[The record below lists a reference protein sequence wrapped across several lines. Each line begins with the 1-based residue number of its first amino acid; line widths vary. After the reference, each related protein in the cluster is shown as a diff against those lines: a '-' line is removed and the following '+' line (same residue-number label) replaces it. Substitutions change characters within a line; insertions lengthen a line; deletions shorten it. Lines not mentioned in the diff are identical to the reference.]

1 MRIIGA
7 GMSGLLAAHYFRH
20 LCPVVL
26 EKQSSLPNNHQALLR
41 FRTSAVSDLTGIPF
55 KKVKVQKMA
64 ILDGA
69 EYQKPSLLISN
80 LYSRKVSGQ
89 TNARSIGNL
98 DDCER
103 YIAPSDFVNKLSK
116 GVNIEFNRKVEFINN
131 HSDLE
136 GKPIITISTMPVAAL
151 ANALGYKGLPELKT
165 KEIWTVKFD
174 LWDNV
179 DVYQTIYYPS
189 HMLPLYRLSITG
201 KTVIAEFCESPDELT
216 DERIV
221 TELSKFIESHF
232 GIPCHEAIEIKR
244 SYQKFGK
251 LIECDNDEVKKFIGW
266 ATRNHNVYS
275 LGRWGCHRQLL
286 MDDVVKDIKQVDKL
300 IRSNGYNL

>member
-1 MRIIGA
+1 MQIIGA

-26 EKQSSLPNNHQALLR
+26 EKQKSLPNNHQALLR

-69 EYQKPSLLISN
+69 EYQKPNLLISN

-103 YIAPSDFVNKLSK
+103 YIAPGDFINKLSK
-116 GVNIEFNRKVEFINN
+116 GIDIKYNTFVDFVNNPSN
-131 HSDLE
+131 L
-136 GKPIITISTMPVAAL
+136 TISTMPVAAL
-151 ANALGYKGLPELKT
+151 ANALGYKDLPELNT
-165 KEIWTVKFD
+165 REVWTVKFD
-174 LWDNV
+174 LWNNV

-201 KTVIAEFCESPDELT
+201 NTVIAEFCESPDELS
-216 DERIV
+216 DEKIV

-251 LIECDNDEVKKFIGW
+251 LIECDTEEVKKFIGW
-266 ATRNHNVYS
+266 ATRNHNIYS

-300 IRSNGYNL
+300 IRSNGYNI

>member
-26 EKQSSLPNNHQALLR
+26 EKQKSLPNNHQALLR

-69 EYQKPSLLISN
+69 EYQKPNLLISN

-103 YIAPSDFVNKLSK
+103 YIAPGDFINKLSK
-116 GVNIEFNRKVEFINN
+116 GIDIKYNTFVDFVNNPSN
-131 HSDLE
+131 L
-136 GKPIITISTMPVAAL
+136 TISTMPVAAL
-151 ANALGYKGLPELKT
+151 ANALGYKDLPELKT

-174 LWDNV
+174 LWNNV

-201 KTVIAEFCESPDELT
+201 KTVIAEFCESPDELS
-216 DERIV
+216 DEKII

-251 LIECDNDEVKKFIGW
+251 LIECDTEEVKKFIGW
-266 ATRNHNVYS
+266 ATREHNVYS

>member
-26 EKQSSLPNNHQALLR
+26 EKQKSLPNNHQALLR

-69 EYQKPSLLISN
+69 EYQKPSLLINN

-103 YIAPSDFVNKLSK
+103 YIAPGDFINKLSK
-116 GVNIEFNRKVEFINN
+116 GIDIKYNTFVDFVNNPSN
-131 HSDLE
+131 L
-136 GKPIITISTMPVAAL
+136 TISTMPVAAL
-151 ANALGYKGLPELKT
+151 ANALGYKDLPELKT

-174 LWDNV
+174 LWNNV

-201 KTVIAEFCESPDELT
+201 KTVIAEFCESPDELS
-216 DERIV
+216 DEKII

-251 LIECDNDEVKKFIGW
+251 LIECDTEEVKKFIGW
-266 ATRNHNVYS
+266 ATREHNVYS

>member
-1 MRIIGA
+1 
-7 GMSGLLAAHYFRH
+7 
-20 LCPVVL
+20 
-26 EKQSSLPNNHQALLR
+26 
-41 FRTSAVSDLTGIPF
+41 
-55 KKVKVQKMA
+55 
-64 ILDGA
+64 
-69 EYQKPSLLISN
+69 
-80 LYSRKVSGQ
+80 
-89 TNARSIGNL
+89 
-98 DDCER
+98 
-103 YIAPSDFVNKLSK
+103 
-116 GVNIEFNRKVEFINN
+116 
-131 HSDLE
+131 
-136 GKPIITISTMPVAAL
+136 MPVAAL
-151 ANALGYKGLPELKT
+151 ANALGYKDLPELKT

-174 LWDNV
+174 LWNNV

-201 KTVIAEFCESPDELT
+201 KTVIAEFCESPDELS
-216 DERIV
+216 DEKII

-251 LIECDNDEVKKFIGW
+251 LIECDTEEVKKFIGW
-266 ATRNHNVYS
+266 ATREHNVYS

>member
-1 MRIIGA
+1 Q
-7 GMSGLLAAHYFRH
+7 
-20 LCPVVL
+20 
-26 EKQSSLPNNHQALLR
+26 KSLPNNHQALLR

-69 EYQKPSLLISN
+69 EYQKPNLLISN

-103 YIAPSDFVNKLSK
+103 YIAPGDFINKLSK
-116 GVNIEFNRKVEFINN
+116 GIDIKYNTFVDFVNNPSN
-131 HSDLE
+131 L
-136 GKPIITISTMPVAAL
+136 TISTMPVAAL
-151 ANALGYKGLPELKT
+151 ANALGYKDLPELKT

-174 LWDNV
+174 LWNNV

-201 KTVIAEFCESPDELT
+201 KTVIAEFCESPDELS
-216 DERIV
+216 DEKII

-251 LIECDNDEVKKFIGW
+251 LIECDTEEVKKFIGW
-266 ATRNHNVYS
+266 ATREHNVYS

>member
-20 LCPVVL
+20 LSPVVL
-26 EKQSSLPNNHQALLR
+26 EKQKSLPNNHQALLR

-69 EYQKPSLLISN
+69 EYQSPSLLVSN

-103 YIAPSDFVNKLSK
+103 YIAPSDFINKLSK
-116 GVNIEFNRKVEFINN
+116 GIDIKFNKKVEFINN
-131 HSDLE
+131 QNNL
-136 GKPIITISTMPVAAL
+136 TISTIPVAAL
-151 ANALGYKGLPELKT
+151 ANALGYKDLPELKT

-174 LWDNV
+174 LWNNV

-201 KTVIAEFCESPDELT
+201 KSVIAEFCESPDELS
-216 DERIV
+216 DEKIV
-221 TELSKFIESHF
+221 TELSRFIESHF

-251 LIECDNDEVKKFIGW
+251 LIECDTEEVKKFIGW
-266 ATRNHNVYS
+266 ATREHNVYS